1 MSLEDIL
8 VRNKSILII
17 KSNPQ
22 AQQALRGP
30 LFEEKV
36 VNSILEAVTLKE
48 KKLSVAKFKEQME
61 KLN

>member
-1 MSLEDIL
+1 
-8 VRNKSILII
+8 
-17 KSNPQ
+17 
-22 AQQALRGP
+22 LRGP

-36 VNSILEAVTLKE
+36 VNSILENVTLKE